1 MKVIKSQAGLSMYKI
16 IFGHLEMRNSKLIA
30 WQVDP
35 DTLQRKVFETQLT
48 AFRPEQNYLKLKKD
62 SAVPIEKDLPL
73 YVFSEEGQIIFKS
86 LFIEIQDLEAMLTL
100 PGELKLLEDQDVKSY
115 QNMIGLHADVDKQT
129 SPFCIKVGDVS
140 IKSLSERSSR
150 DQEFLNNQFLTLSLD
165 EEDKAFSDLRNSPR
179 TRPKLDKW
187 LTIQIP
193 SIQGFQE
200 VRIYDLSRGGISFIT
215 MELDLF
221 PKGTKI
227 KVLSIDNFE
236 LDDPLVAEVM
246 SSRPINDLEIEYKI
260 GCQFQEG
267 QTS

>member
-1 MKVIKSQAGLSMYKI
+1 MKVIKSDAGRSMYKI
-16 IFGHLEMRNSKLIA
+16 IFGHFEVKNSKLIA

-35 DTLQRKVFETQLT
+35 DTRKRKVFETQLT
-48 AFRPEQNYLKLKKD
+48 SFKLDQNYLKLKKD
-62 SAVPIEKDLPL
+62 PEHFVEKKLPL
-73 YVFSEEGQIIFKS
+73 YVYSEEGQIIFKS
-86 LFIEIQDLEAMLTL
+86 FFVEIQNQEVMVTL
-100 PGELKLLEDQDVKSY
+100 PGELKLLEDQDVKSI
-115 QNMIGLHADVDKQT
+115 QNMIGVHLDMDEKFPSLSLKEEELIV
-129 SPFCIKVGDVS
+129 
-140 IKSLSERSSR
+140 KSLSERSSR

-165 EEDKAFSDLRNSPR
+165 EEDRAFSGVRESPR
-179 TRPKLDKW
+179 AKPKLDKW

-193 SIQGFQE
+193 TMQGLQE

-236 LDDPLVAEVM
+236 LDDPLIAVVM
-246 SSRPINDLEIEYKI
+246 SSRAIDELDIEYKI

-267 QTS
+267 QTN

>member
-1 MKVIKSQAGLSMYKI
+1 MKVIKSDAGLSRYKI
-16 IFGHLEMRNSKLIA
+16 IFGHLEVKHSKLIA

-35 DTLQRKVFETQLT
+35 DTRERKVFETQLT
-48 AFRPEQNYLKLKKD
+48 SFKPDENYLKLKKD
-62 SAVPIEKDLPL
+62 PQQSVEKNLPL
-73 YVFSEEGQIIFKS
+73 YVYSEEGQIIFKS
-86 LFIEIQDLEAMLTL
+86 LFVEIQDQEALLTL
-100 PGELKLLEDQDVKSY
+100 PGELKLLEDQDVKSI
-115 QNMIGLHADVDKQT
+115 QNMIGVHLNVDENFPLP
-129 SPFCIKVGDVS
+129 SPKEEGVS
-140 IKSLSERSSR
+140 VKSLSERSSR

-165 EEDKAFSDLRNSPR
+165 EEDKAFSGVRESPR
-179 TRPKLDKW
+179 ARPKLDKW
-187 LTIQIP
+187 LTIQTP
-193 SIQGFQE
+193 TMQGFQE

-236 LDDPLVAEVM
+236 LDDPLMAEVM
-246 SSRPINDLEIEYKI
+246 SSRAIDELEIEYKI